1 MFNRYIE
8 AREMRQFRKAQ
19 EASQKRRMLF
29 ILLAVMGAVLVA
41 ISVGKAVMPTEPVK
55 TAVSKTE
62 SPATQQERQD
72 IQEFAVVV
80 TKPLDTLTP
89 EDFQLITSKENDP
102 CYNASVGVKLN
113 QAQIVQ
119 AIIACKALK

>member
-41 ISVGKAVMPTEPVK
+41 ISVGKAVMPAEPVK
-55 TAVSKTE
+55 AAVSIPT
-62 SPATQQERQD
+62 ATQQERQD

-119 AIIACKALK
+119 TIIACKALK